1 MACPLFLPV
10 SPLGDFAGDGV
21 PLGDV
26 YGGEC
31 AAGSGT
37 LIPIGILRRCCNF
50 GYARDACAHAGTID
64 ADASRF
70 LVKSDCGGVVEIA
83 WSTERNHHPVAVGIL
98 RVEQAAAPDP
108 GPIDR
113 QARAY
118 ATSYLRR
125 MGRA

>member
-10 SPLGDFAGDGV
+10 SPLGDLPGDGV

-31 AAGSGT
+31 AASSGT
-37 LIPIGILRRCCNF
+37 LIPIGMLRSCCNF
-50 GYARDACAHAGTID
+50 GYARDACAQAGTIN

-70 LVKSDCGGVVEIA
+70 LVKSDRGGVVEIA
-83 WSTERNHHPVAVGIL
+83 WSTERNHLPVAVGTL
-98 RVEQAAAPDP
+98 RVEQSAAPDP
-108 GPIDR
+108 GPLDR

-118 ATSYLRR
+118 ATSYMRR
-125 MGRA
+125 TGRA